1 MKAFYSAKVNFK
13 CNTNLLINLYAIY
26 ITRDYIQNAL
36 CDCAQF
42 KIIFHKS
49 TGKKWHDR
57 RKVLTPAFHFNIL
70 ERFVET
76 FDRIGNNVVDKLKK
90 FDTTDDVEFY
100 PIALLYALDV
110 MCGELKWNR
119 QLMYEWNR
127 IDRYVEC
134 SIRRWLDFCY
144 F

>member
-1 MKAFYSAKVNFK
+1 MHN
-13 CNTNLLINLYAIY
+13 NNLLINAKLSE
-26 ITRDYIQNAL
+26 TLLNTFSL
-36 CDCAQF
+36 CVCVCVF
-42 KIIFHKS
+42 NFIIF

-76 FDRIGNNVVDKLKK
+76 FDRISNNVVDKLNK

-110 MCGELKWNR
+110 MCGKLKIVN
-119 QLMYEWNR
+119 E
-127 IDRYVEC
+127 
-134 SIRRWLDFCY
+134 
-144 F
+144 